1 MDCDVT
7 YCTHVSAHPWS
18 IVHNLRTVT
27 IIHQHHWQILFPSP
41 LSYGWTVEFVCTS
54 ARAICIIDLAWQC
67 RWKSDTNS
75 TVQVFKFVFAPL
87 FLACLSRYVCV
98 EQYALWVASTWFSSM
113 QTAINYY
120 YQILSALKSSS
131 GACGLI
137 HPVTSARRVQNHH
150 KDFDIPLRHR
160 SLRKLLLHFHIFMKR
175 FSCSLWRT

>member
-1 MDCDVT
+1 MPIWTRVSQFRDFCFAGNVMDCDVT

-98 EQYALWVASTWFSSM
+98 EQYALWVASTWFFFH
-113 QTAINYY
+113 AN
-120 YQILSALKSSS
+120 
-131 GACGLI
+131 G
-137 HPVTSARRVQNHH
+137 N
-150 KDFDIPLRHR
+150 
-160 SLRKLLLHFHIFMKR
+160 KLLLSNIISIEKLIRCLRANSPCHERAK
-175 FSCSLWRT
+175 SAEPPQGLWHSTPT